1 MIIVFWVICLNL
13 CVNKGF
19 VHIYSLTE
27 SVSFLKNIS
36 AVVLSFH
43 FPLRGNQ
50 FKAELWHHLQQ
61 EPVQPHRPLQIK
73 WPVLIFPQVVL
84 K

>member
-1 MIIVFWVICLNL
+1 MFMIIVFWVICLNL

-19 VHIYSLTE
+19 VDIYSLTE

-36 AVVLSFH
+36 DIVHSFH

-50 FKAELWHHLQQ
+50 FKAKIMALPAAGASAASQASANQ
-61 EPVQPHRPLQIK
+61 MASFNIS
-73 WPVLIFPQVVL
+73 
-84 K
+84 